1 MLIRLIYYN
10 FFGAPSSFSFISLAV
25 WFFLFTFASEMKLI
39 IQTLPT
45 FFVEED
51 KILTALFDE
60 GMDVLH
66 INKPASE
73 PLYAERLL
81 SLLPS
86 NKYGKI
92 VVHQNYY
99 LKQEYDLRGIHI
111 DDPDAPVPEGFRR
124 HVTRTTNRIS
134 DLKEMKKQCD
144 YVMLHSL
151 FDSLHD
157 GVKASLTVEEMVEAR
172 KKGLI
177 DRHVYALGGM
187 SLESIQQAKDL
198 GFGGVVICG
207 DLWNRFN
214 IQHELNF
221 HELINHF
228 RRLKKAVG

>member
-1 MLIRLIYYN
+1 
-10 FFGAPSSFSFISLAV
+10 
-25 WFFLFTFASEMKLI
+25 MKLI
-39 IQTLPT
+39 IQTQPT

-51 KILTALFDE
+51 KILTALFEE
-60 GMDVLH
+60 GMDLLH
-66 INKPASE
+66 INKPDSE
-73 PLYAERLL
+73 PVYAERLL

-86 NKYGKI
+86 LKYDRM

-111 DDPDAPVPEGFRR
+111 DNPDAAVPDGFRR
-124 HVTRTTNRIS
+124 HVTRSTYRIS

-157 GVKASLTVEEMVEAR
+157 GVKASLTIAEMEEAN

-177 DRHVYALGGM
+177 DKHVYALGGM

-207 DLWNRFN
+207 DLWNRFS
-214 IQHELNF
+214 IQHEINF

-228 RRLKKAVG
+228 RKLKKAAQ